1 MRDLC
6 LADLLIASGLYAAG
20 PWSATYDGGRRI
32 DYVLYRGDFQELG
45 YAAMRSLSD
54 HRLVRVE
61 LEV

>member
-1 MRDLC
+1 MVT
-6 LADLLIASGLYAAG
+6 GLYAAG
-20 PWSATYDGGRRI
+20 PWNATYDGGRRI
-32 DYVLYRGDFQELG
+32 IYVLYCGDFHEVG